1 MTFLSDARQPEVDFF
16 APSNCCFE
24 QTFGQIVSIR
34 VKKLTNLVVLKQ
46 IEREKGSLSVDVRRS
61 KTLLLKL
68 KTFVKS
74 TDEFLIFVRR
84 NVTSL

>member
-1 MTFLSDARQPEVDFF
+1 MSDVRQPEVDFF
-16 APSNCCFE
+16 APLSCYFE